1 MNLTAIAVFAGA
13 IAPLM
18 PIGALLMFFAL
29 LAIAMTSV
37 RRMSPRASAGM
48 FVGRHRTRDISFL
61 AQSPIGFIGRITRSV
76 PAPKITPDP
85 NDATNPVAYYGLA
98 VMNTANNT
106 VRSILATDGGAA
118 GIDGIGVAPFPFQQQ
133 STTNYGATSIA
144 ALTAVPSNVVLDV
157 NRSGAQI
164 VYCNSAQAPTAT
176 KISSVFVW
184 CAASTGTHIQGG
196 FETSASA
203 TVAGAAN
210 AGNTGNGTISAGPVV
225 TAGVALNGAYSV
237 KFTDATHFNMY
248 DPNGVQMEP
257 GTAGTAYS
265 DGGIGFTITAGG
277 TAFAAGDGFTI
288 TVTNQTI
295 AVENAYFN
303 GPGDSTGAI
312 ELMFNL

>member
-1 MNLTAIAVFAGA
+1 
-13 IAPLM
+13 
-18 PIGALLMFFAL
+18 
-29 LAIAMTSV
+29 
-37 RRMSPRASAGM
+37 
-48 FVGRHRTRDISFL
+48 
-61 AQSPIGFIGRITRSV
+61 
-76 PAPKITPDP
+76 
-85 NDATNPVAYYGLA
+85 
-98 VMNTANNT
+98 
-106 VRSILATDGGAA
+106 
-118 GIDGIGVAPFPFQQQ
+118 
-133 STTNYGATSIA
+133 
-144 ALTAVPSNVVLDV
+144 
-157 NRSGAQI
+157 
-164 VYCNSAQAPTAT
+164 
-176 KISSVFVW
+176 
-184 CAASTGTHIQGG
+184 
-196 FETSASA
+196 
-203 TVAGAAN
+203 
-210 AGNTGNGTISAGPVV
+210 V